1 MSEWRANAPR
11 RCGGE
16 AGPEHRDLPRVTRG
30 TGEPRGGY
38 APAPVRATASFWKAE
53 KPPAPWTLLGSP
65 GRPECFLHDPHL
77 PLHLLRDLF
86 NPQLIVLRQELQL
99 LVNKPQPLLPFFPHL
114 QAVDPERKRAGLRS
128 RSPPDQAEERGDAR
142 KAAHAPA
149 GAPAMSDG
157 AQKHALPVP
166 EHQPCALRSASWEEV
181 VGDQGGCLGRGEGGR
196 LEQIL
201 LINPGKKKLS
211 LTSHRGNEIKKR
223 YDSTQAGTWQKS
235 PSLKCR

>member
-1 MSEWRANAPR
+1 MAGKCSSEMWR
-11 RCGGE
+11 G
-16 AGPEHRDLPRVTRG
+16 GPEHRDLPRVTRG
-30 TGEPRGGY
+30 TREPRGGY
-38 APAPVRATASFWKAE
+38 APAPVRATTSFWKAE

-65 GRPECFLHDPHL
+65 DRPECFLHDPHL

-114 QAVDPERKRAGLRS
+114 QAVDPERKHAGLRS
-128 RSPPDQAEERGDAR
+128 GSPPNQAEERGDAR

-149 GAPAMSDG
+149 GAPAVSDG

-166 EHQPCALRSASWEEV
+166 EHQPCALRSAGWEEV
-181 VGDQGGCLGRGEGGR
+181 VGDQGGCLGGWGGGR

-201 LINPGKKKLS
+201 LINLGKKKSSAS
-211 LTSHRGNEIKKR
+211 LVIGEMKLKRG
-223 YDSTQAGTWQKS
+223 TT
-235 PSLKCR
+235 LCRQEPGKNHQV